1 MGTVILSFSCIL
13 FSAVVHKKI
22 NTMNPMKSVLV
33 MLGASAMA
41 APVPEPEAGLVADP
55 AWAAAPA
62 ALGYAGV
69 AAAPAALGYA
79 GIAAAPAV
87 GAVAAP
93 AVGLGY
99 AGYAAAPA
107 VAAAPVAVAAAP
119 AVAPVNIPAPAISV
133 PAPYTTSHVS
143 GPDAV
148 SVHQPPP
155 VVTKKIE
162 YGTRP
167 YVAAYDTTVIKPVLG
182 DLDIAV
188 PTALKGTVSHN
199 APITRVSK
207 EPFVVNEPVPVERP
221 YNVPYEVLKHV
232 TKHVD
237 VPTPVHVDA
246 PYNVPVPTPVQ
257 GEPII
262 QKVTGPARVVHSHEN
277 RIAPAVHTGTVY
289 GGLAHGY
296 AAAPVAAVGAVGAIA
311 DPAWA

>member
-13 FSAVVHKKI
+13 FSAVVHKKN

-41 APVPEPEAGLVADP
+41 APVPEPEAGLLADP
-55 AWAAAPA
+55 AW
-62 ALGYAGV
+62 

-107 VAAAPVAVAAAP
+107 VAAAPAIAAAP
-119 AVAPVNIPAPAISV
+119 VAAAVAPVNIPAPAISV

-167 YVAAYDTTVIKPVLG
+167 YIAAYDTTVIKPVLG

-188 PTALKGTVSHN
+188 PTALKGTVSQN

-232 TKHVD
+232 TKTVD

-262 QKVTGPARVVHSHEN
+262 QRVTGPAKVIHSHEN
-277 RIAPAVHTGTVY
+277 RIAPAVHTGAVY
-289 GGLAHGY
+289 GGLAHGV
-296 AAAPVAAVGAVGAIA
+296 AAAPVAAYGAVGAVGAIA

>member
-1 MGTVILSFSCIL
+1 MG
-13 FSAVVHKKI
+13 
-22 NTMNPMKSVLV
+22 
-33 MLGASAMA
+33 
-41 APVPEPEAGLVADP
+41 
-55 AWAAAPA
+55 
-62 ALGYAGV
+62 
-69 AAAPAALGYA
+69 
-79 GIAAAPAV
+79 
-87 GAVAAP
+87 
-93 AVGLGY
+93 
-99 AGYAAAPA
+99 
-107 VAAAPVAVAAAP
+107 
-119 AVAPVNIPAPAISV
+119 
-133 PAPYTTSHVS
+133 
-143 GPDAV
+143 
-148 SVHQPPP
+148 
-155 VVTKKIE
+155 
-162 YGTRP
+162 
-167 YVAAYDTTVIKPVLG
+167 TVIKPVLG

-221 YNVPYEVLKHV
+221 YNVPYEV

-262 QKVTGPARVVHSHEN
+262 QRVTGPARVVHSHEN

-289 GGLAHGY
+289 GGAYAHGI

>member
-1 MGTVILSFSCIL
+1 MGQSSSALVAYCLVLSYT
-13 FSAVVHKKI
+13 KI

-87 GAVAAP
+87 GAVGA
-93 AVGLGY
+93 
-99 AGYAAAPA
+99 
-107 VAAAPVAVAAAP
+107 
-119 AVAPVNIPAPAISV
+119 

-182 DLDIAV
+182 
-188 PTALKGTVSHN
+188 
-199 APITRVSK
+199 
-207 EPFVVNEPVPVERP
+207 
-221 YNVPYEVLKHV
+221 
-232 TKHVD
+232 
-237 VPTPVHVDA
+237 
-246 PYNVPVPTPVQ
+246 
-257 GEPII
+257 
-262 QKVTGPARVVHSHEN
+262 
-277 RIAPAVHTGTVY
+277 
-289 GGLAHGY
+289 
-296 AAAPVAAVGAVGAIA
+296 
-311 DPAWA
+311 

>member
-1 MGTVILSFSCIL
+1 
-13 FSAVVHKKI
+13 
-22 NTMNPMKSVLV
+22 MNPMVCVLGL
-33 MLGASAMA
+33 LGASATMA
-41 APVPEPEAGLVADP
+41 APVPEPEAGWAAAAPAVAGLGY
-55 AWAAAPA
+55 AAAPA
-62 ALGYAGV
+62 AALGYAAAPAVAGLGY
-69 AAAPAALGYA
+69 AAAPAAGLGLAGVGYA
-79 GIAAAPAV
+79 GIAAAPAI
-87 GAVAAP
+87 
-93 AVGLGY
+93 
-99 AGYAAAPA
+99 
-107 VAAAPVAVAAAP
+107 AAAPVAAVAA
-119 AVAPVNIPAPAISV
+119 APVNIPAPAISV
-133 PAPYTTSHVS
+133 PAPYTTQHVS

-262 QKVTGPARVVHSHEN
+262 QRVTGPAKVIHSHEN
-277 RIAPAVHTGTVY
+277 RIAPAVHTGAVY
-289 GGLAHGY
+289 GGAYSAGI
-296 AAAPVAAVGAVGAIA
+296 AAAPVAAVGAVGAVA
-311 DPAWA
+311 DPAWG

>member
-1 MGTVILSFSCIL
+1 
-13 FSAVVHKKI
+13 
-22 NTMNPMKSVLV
+22 MKSVLV

-262 QKVTGPARVVHSHEN
+262 QKVVGPAKVIHSHEN
-277 RIAPAVHTGTVY
+277 RIAPAVHTGAVY

>member
-1 MGTVILSFSCIL
+1 MGTVILSLSCIL

-22 NTMNPMKSVLV
+22 NTMNPVLV

-107 VAAAPVAVAAAP
+107 IAAAPAVAAAPVAA
-119 AVAPVNIPAPAISV
+119 AVAPVNIPAPAISVPAPAISV

-155 VVTKKIE
+155 VVTK
-162 YGTRP
+162 
-167 YVAAYDTTVIKPVLG
+167 
-182 DLDIAV
+182 
-188 PTALKGTVSHN
+188 
-199 APITRVSK
+199 
-207 EPFVVNEPVPVERP
+207 
-221 YNVPYEVLKHV
+221 
-232 TKHVD
+232 
-237 VPTPVHVDA
+237 
-246 PYNVPVPTPVQ
+246 
-257 GEPII
+257 
-262 QKVTGPARVVHSHEN
+262 
-277 RIAPAVHTGTVY
+277 
-289 GGLAHGY
+289 
-296 AAAPVAAVGAVGAIA
+296 
-311 DPAWA
+311 

>member
-1 MGTVILSFSCIL
+1 MGSHTKLVAYYFVLSRNT
-13 FSAVVHKKI
+13 KI
-22 NTMNPMKSVLV
+22 NTMNPMVCVLGL
-33 MLGASAMA
+33 LGASATMA
-41 APVPEPEAGLVADP
+41 APVPEPEAGWAAAAPAVAGLGY
-55 AWAAAPA
+55 AAAPA
-62 ALGYAGV
+62 AGLGLAGV
-69 AAAPAALGYA
+69 GYA
-79 GIAAAPAV
+79 GI
-87 GAVAAP
+87 
-93 AVGLGY
+93 
-99 AGYAAAPA
+99 AAAPA
-107 VAAAPVAVAAAP
+107 VAAAPVAAVAA
-119 AVAPVNIPAPAISV
+119 APVNIPAPAISV
-133 PAPYTTSHVS
+133 PAPYSTQHVS

-155 VVTKKIE
+155 VVTKKIG

-221 YNVPYEVLKHV
+221 YNVPCEVLKHV

-262 QKVTGPARVVHSHEN
+262 QRVTGPAKVIHSHEN
-277 RIAPAVHTGTVY
+277 RIAPAVHTGAVY
-289 GGLAHGY
+289 GGAYAHGIG
-296 AAAPVAAVGAVGAIA
+296 AAPVA
-311 DPAWA
+311 

>member
-1 MGTVILSFSCIL
+1 MG
-13 FSAVVHKKI
+13 
-22 NTMNPMKSVLV
+22 NTMNPMKCVLA
-33 MLGASAMA
+33 MLGATAMS
-41 APVPEPEAGLVADP
+41 APVPEAEAGWNAVATP
-55 AWAAAPA
+55 ALAAAPA
-62 ALGYAGV
+62 ATIAAAAPALGLGYAGL
-69 AAAPAALGYA
+69 AAAPAAT
-79 GIAAAPAV
+79 IA
-87 GAVAAP
+87 AAP

-99 AGYAAAPA
+99 AGYAAAPV
-107 VAAAPVAVAAAP
+107 VAA
-119 AVAPVNIPAPAISV
+119 APVNIPAPAISV

-155 VVTKKIE
+155 VVTKNIE

-232 TKHVD
+232 TKTVD
-237 VPTPVHVDA
+237 VPTPV
-246 PYNVPVPTPVQ
+246 
-257 GEPII
+257 
-262 QKVTGPARVVHSHEN
+262 
-277 RIAPAVHTGTVY
+277 
-289 GGLAHGY
+289 
-296 AAAPVAAVGAVGAIA
+296 
-311 DPAWA
+311 